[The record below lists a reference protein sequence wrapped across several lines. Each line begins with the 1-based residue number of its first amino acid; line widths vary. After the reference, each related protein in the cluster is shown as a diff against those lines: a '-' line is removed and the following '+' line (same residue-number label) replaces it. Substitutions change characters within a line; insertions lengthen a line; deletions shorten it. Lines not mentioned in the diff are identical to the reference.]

1 MSRRQEVFSLQVA
14 HLAFLLHG
22 MLKTSNEVYMNLVI
36 ERAGQ
41 DDFLKAYGPSQWD
54 EARDVCWISN
64 KPLAQGVRPGLIA
77 ITDYGKEKSNADV
90 LSELIQQQYRMS
102 KRPVEA
108 ASRWQLVVDMA
119 H

>member
-1 MSRRQEVFSLQVA
+1 
-14 HLAFLLHG
+14 

-64 KPLAQGVRPGLIA
+64 LSHWH
-77 ITDYGKEKSNADV
+77 KECVPD
-90 LSELIQQQYRMS
+90 
-102 KRPVEA
+102 
-108 ASRWQLVVDMA
+108 
-119 H
+119 